1 MHLGQVVVVRDDYI
15 LDLKASLCEAWTS
28 GAKHSPL
35 RDVAG
40 MVRSFNYAAKT
51 ALQQRGNHRP
61 EKRKQLVRGINE
73 WERQMIVTFLDSYR
87 AASAGCSSI
96 PTDDATFQRLLDF
109 FLGEGAL

>member
-1 MHLGQVVVVRDDYI
+1 MTFTS
-15 LDLKASLCEAWTS
+15 LDFEGEPLRSIDERR
-28 GAKHSPL
+28 KHSPL

-73 WERQMIVTFLDSYR
+73 WERQMIVTFRQLSRRLCGMLLYSHR
-87 AASAGCSSI
+87 RRHF
-96 PTDDATFQRLLDF
+96 PATTRLLPF
-109 FLGEGAL
+109 GEGAL